1 MLGLQFSQL
10 SLRSSKLIFKI
21 KYMDDTKRIPQENS
35 VSFADVIRRCE
46 KSFSLESGRTYALYS
61 EERGQLIHSQEQLTN
76 HLQASLG
83 QSQGHLKLTLRVL
96 SSEIDV
102 LLSSRSGSVQNGSS
116 SAAPE
121 PQHVV
126 HPGFLLKVL

>member
-1 MLGLQFSQL
+1 M
-10 SLRSSKLIFKI
+10 IFKI
-21 KYMDDTKRIPQENS
+21 KYIDDTKRIPQENG
-35 VSFADVIRRCE
+35 VSYADVIRRCE
-46 KSFSLESGRTYALYS
+46 KSFSLEPGRTYALFS
-61 EERGQLIHSQEQLTN
+61 EERGQLITSQEQLAS

-83 QSQGHLKLTLRVL
+83 QSQGHLKFTLRVL
-96 SSEIDV
+96 SSEMDV

-121 PQHVV
+121 AQHVV